1 MISIVRVL
9 RASFPR
15 GGMCVLAY
23 VCSYG
28 YSCVCFVEICMTLL
42 RSSSPHLEAPLDW
55 PKAHQHI
62 EVIWQGLCSHYFPTT
77 RLTSGHRHIHVFTWV
92 LRVRFRSSSLC
103 TKNLIFWISYRFCC
117 MKCHHKGRKYLFK
130 KHINHEWPHRIT
142 GIHTLPYLYQDCPH
156 FQKHAWHSRTLFIG
170 YSDPETQVEMRKWK
184 NKSRLDWVT
193 PWRRADLEPPC
204 LKLDNEK

>member
-1 MISIVRVL
+1 
-9 RASFPR
+9 
-15 GGMCVLAY
+15 MCAHMGTV
-23 VCSYG
+23 VCA
-28 YSCVCFVEICMTLL
+28 LW
-42 RSSSPHLEAPLDW
+42 RSAWHCSGVVHLTWRRHWTGPKLTNTSKSSGRDSAVTTSPPLGSQLGT
-55 PKAHQHI
+55 A
-62 EVIWQGLCSHYFPTT
+62 
-77 RLTSGHRHIHVFTWV
+77 TSVFLHGFWGSDSGPQFT
-92 LRVRFRSSSLC
+92 SSSLC

-184 NKSRLDWVT
+184 NKSRPDWFT